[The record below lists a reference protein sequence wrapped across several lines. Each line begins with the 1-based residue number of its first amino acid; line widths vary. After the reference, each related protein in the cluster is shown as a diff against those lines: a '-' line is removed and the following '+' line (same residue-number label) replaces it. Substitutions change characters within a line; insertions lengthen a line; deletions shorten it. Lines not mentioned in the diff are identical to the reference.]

1 MIKIV
6 DMGYQFV
13 NVGGYE
19 ANRPEGSGDY
29 LFLYLRCPTEVCLD
43 GTYNWLPADTY
54 LIYEKGTPQIYRKWD
69 AHFINDWIHF
79 DFDKY
84 DQYFEKLGIPMNTPL
99 TLHNNAEIVEM
110 TSSLLIEYFSNGEEH
125 EKVMAQR
132 VDDLFHKFAE
142 LYHFSNEYSVKM
154 NNYRAA
160 FTNLRHKIMNRQY
173 CPGNIG
179 EIAEK
184 MNLSISYFQHLYKDF
199 FGNSI
204 HKDIIHARIEQ
215 AAHLLER
222 TDHSISEISRLCG
235 YDNTE
240 HFSRSFKK
248 YKKMSPRN
256 YRKTHIS

>member
-1 MIKIV
+1 MRQIV
-6 DMGYQFV
+6 RKDPETIFSFISDARQRYAWMEHITGCLP
-13 NVGGYE
+13 
-19 ANRPEGSGDY
+19 RPI
-29 LFLYLRCPTEVCLD
+29 LYMKKERPRST
-43 GTYNWLPADTY
+43 GN
-54 LIYEKGTPQIYRKWD
+54 GTPT
-69 AHFINDWIHF
+69 F
-79 DFDKY
+79 
-84 DQYFEKLGIPMNTPL
+84 
-99 TLHNNAEIVEM
+99 HNNAEIIEM

-132 VDDLFHKFAE
+132 ADALFHKFAE
-142 LYHFSNEYSVKM
+142 LYHFSNEYSAKM
-154 NNYRAA
+154 NNYRAS

-173 CPGNIG
+173 CPENIG

-215 AAHLLER
+215 AAHLLEH

-256 YRKTHIS
+256 YRKTHIN